1 MLQERTGLS
10 AEQISQRVDALV
22 ITRGS
27 EGSVVIREARSPRS
41 RRRDPARSAD
51 PTGCGDAYRAGLLY
65 GLMAGA
71 DWETTGRIASLM
83 GAIKIS
89 SHGTQN
95 HRLNPDDFRERFME
109 NFGYEPGV

>member
-1 MLQERTGLS
+1 MRDVRAILGGVPGFETASVRAVLSDGPTNASYRVERDGMDLVL
-10 AEQISQRVDALV
+10 RVDK
-22 ITRGS
+22 
-27 EGSVVIREARSPRS
+27 
-41 RRRDPARSAD
+41 PAA
-51 PTGCGDAYRAGLLY
+51 AEL

-89 SHGTQN
+89 THGTQN
-95 HRLNPDDFRERFME
+95 HELNPDSFRERFVE